1 METAIRTLCEQLN
14 AQVAL
19 SEILAE
25 NNLETPTRFIRRI
38 NNEARWTQEKKPIA
52 QRVTYIREGFPI
64 EFQIR
69 AYERAIA
76 LYKS

>member
-1 METAIRTLCEQLN
+1 METTIRMLCEQLN

-38 NNEARWTQEKKPIA
+38 NNESRWAQEKKPIV

-69 AYERAIA
+69 AYERALTI
-76 LYKS
+76 YKR

>member
-1 METAIRTLCEQLN
+1 METTIRTLCEQLN

-25 NNLETPTRFIRRI
+25 SNLETPTRFIRRM
-38 NNEARWTQEKKPIA
+38 NNESRWTEVKKPIV
-52 QRVTYIREGFPI
+52 QRVTYMREGFPI
-64 EFQIR
+64 EVQIK

-76 LYKS
+76 MYKR